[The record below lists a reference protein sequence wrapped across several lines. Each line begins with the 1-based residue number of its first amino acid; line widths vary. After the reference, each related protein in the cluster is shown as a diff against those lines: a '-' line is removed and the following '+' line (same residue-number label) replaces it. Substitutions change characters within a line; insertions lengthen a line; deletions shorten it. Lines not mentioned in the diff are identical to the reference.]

1 MNKLLS
7 TRLGP
12 RMFLLSL
19 LALAIVLIYL
29 NRESIG
35 LIRIQ
40 SWILAVG
47 FWGALLFISIYAMGT
62 VLMFSAT
69 VLTLAGGAL
78 FGPVLGSLYNLAGAT
93 IGAMLAFLIARY
105 LAAGWL
111 QKRTDGRL
119 KQISE
124 GVEREGWRYVAMVRL
139 VPFISPNFT
148 NYLLGL
154 TAIPLP
160 VFVIITYICLAPA
173 TIAYTYL
180 GYVGGEALTHGE
192 DLVEKGLLAVGFMIL
207 VGYLPR
213 LLGLLGIGLSIHS
226 HHNHRQS

>member
-1 MNKLLS
+1 MNG
-7 TRLGP
+7 LGP
-12 RMFLLSL
+12 ARRGPRLLLLGLLL
-19 LALAIVLIYL
+19 LAVAVLYL
-29 NRESIG
+29 QRDSLG
-35 LIRIQ
+35 LTQLQ
-40 SWILAVG
+40 SWILTAGV
-47 FWGALLFISIYAMGT
+47 WGALLFISLYALGT

-69 VLTLAGGAL
+69 LLTLAGGAL
-78 FGPVLGSLYNLAGAT
+78 FGPVLGSVYNLAGAT

-111 QKRTDGRL
+111 QRRAEGHL

-139 VPFISPNFT
+139 VPFISPNFI
-148 NYLLGL
+148 NYTLGL
-154 TAIPLP
+154 TSIPLP
-160 VFVIITYICLAPA
+160 VFLGITAICLAPA

-180 GYVGGEALTHGE
+180 GYVGGEALTRGD
-192 DLVEKGLLAVGFMIL
+192 DLVEKGLLALGFMIL

-213 LLGLLGIGLSIHS
+213 LLGLLGIGLNIHS